1 MKWLA
6 LFLCPLAANAK
17 LQWQVGALTYH
28 LDNSGYSQFSNKIG
42 SGFIANPIVG
52 VANCDNLCGS
62 VFTGANS
69 VGRPLMGVTV
79 SPATTKQLLH
89 VGYKFIG
96 GAYIDENQ
104 PFTDRGLVRYATLP
118 AGELGI
124 TPIIGLELSIK
135 PLNLLLTPALVLI
148 YLSFD

>member
-6 LFLCPLAANAK
+6 LLLCPLAANAK

-28 LDNSGYSQFSNKIG
+28 LDNSGYSQFANKIG
-42 SGFIANPIVG
+42 NGLIANPIIG
-52 VANCDNLCGS
+52 ISNCYIMCGS

-69 VGRPLMGVTV
+69 VGRPLMGITV
-79 SPATTKQLLH
+79 SPATAKQFLQ
-89 VGYKFIG
+89 VDYKFVG

-104 PFTDRGLVRYATLP
+104 PFADRGLVRYATLP
-118 AGELGI
+118 VGELSI
-124 TPIIGLELSIK
+124 TPIVGLELSIK
-135 PLNLLLTPALVLI
+135 PLNLLLTPALVLL